1 MVFQGGS
8 AVFEYLTD
16 IIVYLTNNFET
27 VMEYTYNHI
36 LLVAIVVV
44 LSLILWISLGVIISK
59 YEKLSSPVIGLSNIL
74 FCVPSISFF
83 GIFITIPQLGL
94 SRISAVLALVIYAMM
109 PLVRNV
115 YRGIKSV
122 DQNILEAGKGMGM
135 TNSQILFQIQ
145 LPLAWPVI
153 FAGIRITVVIITGIA
168 TMATFIGERNLGRLI
183 HHGLTRS
190 DDQMILTG
198 AILVSIISI
207 VLDYLLGLLEYKFT
221 SPGLRQDE
229 Y

>member
-1 MVFQGGS
+1 MGVEINN
-8 AVFEYLTD
+8 VEYLMSIFGYLLSNHET
-16 IIVYLTNNFET
+16 IV
-27 VMEYTYNHI
+27 EYTINHFTLVSTVI
-36 LLVAIVVV
+36 LF
-44 LSLILWISLGVIISK
+44 SLMLWISIGIIISK
-59 YEKLSSPVIGLSNIL
+59 YEKLATPVMGLSSIL

-94 SRISAVLALVIYAMM
+94 GRTSAVLALVIYAMM

-115 YRGIKSV
+115 YRGIRSV
-122 DQNILEAGKGMGM
+122 DDSLLEAGKGMGM
-135 TNSQILFQIQ
+135 SDWQIMTQIQ
-145 LPLAWPVI
+145 LPVAWPVI
-153 FAGIRITVVIITGIA
+153 FAGIRITIVMITGIA

-190 DDQMILTG
+190 NDEMIITG
-198 AILVSIISI
+198 AILVSVISI
-207 VLDYLLGLLEYKFT
+207 AIDFLFGLLEKKLT